1 MKILIS
7 ADMEGATGVTW
18 PADVLPGTPQW
29 ERCRSMF
36 TSDVNAAVL
45 GFFDGGADEV
55 VVNEAHWT
63 MRNLLLER
71 LDERTQM
78 LTGRHKSLSMVEG
91 VQHGDVDGIA
101 FVGYHAGAGMEGVL
115 AHTYLAN
122 SITGVWLNDVRASEG
137 LLNAHVVAE
146 YGVPVVLVTGDDVAC
161 EDALGY
167 APEALKVAVKDHVSR
182 YAAVCRTP
190 ARTAADIRAAAKE
203 AARLAVRHDRC
214 GTVRSPSPWSSTP
227 SISPWPPPSCPAWTG
242 SGSARWRTPAGPCT
256 RASVPSRRSPR
267 SSRPRWRSSMA
278 DQQALDEVV
287 RFTSDLIR
295 IDTTNRGGGDC
306 RERPAA
312 EYAAEQL
319 AGAGLEP
326 VLLERTEGRTNVVA
340 RVEGSDPSADAL
352 LLHGHLDVVPAQAD
366 DWSGHPFSGEI
377 RDGVVWGRGAVDMKN
392 MDAMILAVVRQ
403 WAREGV
409 RPRRDVVVAFTADE
423 EDSARDGSGF
433 LADEHPGLFE
443 GCTEGV
449 SESGAFTFHD
459 GNGRQLYP
467 IAAGERGT
475 GWLKLTARGRAGHGS
490 KVNAEN
496 AVTRL
501 AAAVTR
507 IGEHEWPLR
516 PTPTVR
522 AALTELAA
530 LYGIDGGLD
539 DVDALLDKLGP
550 AAKLVEA
557 TVRNSAN
564 PTMLDAGYKVNVI
577 PGEAVAYVDGRYLPG
592 GEDEFRATLDR
603 LTGPDVDWEF
613 HHREVALQ
621 APVDSPT
628 YARMRAAVEEFAP
641 EGHVVPYCMSG
652 GTDAK
657 QFSRLGITGYGFTP
671 LKLPEG
677 YDYQAMFHGVDER
690 VPVEAL
696 HFGVR
701 VLDRFLRT
709 A

>member
-1 MKILIS
+1 
-7 ADMEGATGVTW
+7 
-18 PADVLPGTPQW
+18 
-29 ERCRSMF
+29 
-36 TSDVNAAVL
+36 
-45 GFFDGGADEV
+45 
-55 VVNEAHWT
+55 
-63 MRNLLLER
+63 
-71 LDERTQM
+71 
-78 LTGRHKSLSMVEG
+78 
-91 VQHGDVDGIA
+91 
-101 FVGYHAGAGMEGVL
+101 
-115 AHTYLAN
+115 
-122 SITGVWLNDVRASEG
+122 
-137 LLNAHVVAE
+137 
-146 YGVPVVLVTGDDVAC
+146 
-161 EDALGY
+161 
-167 APEALKVAVKDHVSR
+167 
-182 YAAVCRTP
+182 
-190 ARTAADIRAAAKE
+190 
-203 AARLAVRHDRC
+203 
-214 GTVRSPSPWSSTP
+214 
-227 SISPWPPPSCPAWTG
+227 
-242 SGSARWRTPAGPCT
+242 
-256 RASVPSRRSPR
+256 
-267 SSRPRWRSSMA
+267 MA

-326 VLLERTEGRTNVVA
+326 TMLERTEGRTNVVA
-340 RVEGSDPSADAL
+340 RLEGTDPAADAL
-352 LLHGHLDVVPAQAD
+352 LLHGHLDVVPARAG
-366 DWSGHPFSGEI
+366 DWTVHPYSGEI

-392 MDAMILAVVRQ
+392 MDAMILAVLRS
-403 WAREGV
+403 WARQGV
-409 RPRRDVVVAFTADE
+409 RPRRDIVVAFTADE

-433 LADEHPGLFE
+433 LADQHPGLFE

-459 GNGRQLYP
+459 GSGRQLYP

-490 KVNAEN
+490 KVNREN

-501 AAAVTR
+501 AAAITR

-516 PTPTVR
+516 PTPTVW
-522 AALTELAA
+522 AALAELAA
-530 LYGIDGGLD
+530 LYGLVVDPDDIDG
-539 DVDALLDKLGP
+539 LLEKLGP

-564 PTMLDAGYKVNVI
+564 PTMLEAGYKLNVI
-577 PGEAVAYVDGRYLPG
+577 PGEAVAHVDGRYLYG
-592 GEDEFRATLDR
+592 AEDEFRTTLDQ
-603 LTGPDVDWEF
+603 LTGPDVEWEY

-628 YARMRAAVEEFAP
+628 YAKMRAAVEEFAP

-671 LKLPEG
+671 LRLPEG

>member
-1 MKILIS
+1 
-7 ADMEGATGVTW
+7 
-18 PADVLPGTPQW
+18 
-29 ERCRSMF
+29 
-36 TSDVNAAVL
+36 
-45 GFFDGGADEV
+45 
-55 VVNEAHWT
+55 
-63 MRNLLLER
+63 
-71 LDERTQM
+71 
-78 LTGRHKSLSMVEG
+78 
-91 VQHGDVDGIA
+91 
-101 FVGYHAGAGMEGVL
+101 
-115 AHTYLAN
+115 
-122 SITGVWLNDVRASEG
+122 
-137 LLNAHVVAE
+137 
-146 YGVPVVLVTGDDVAC
+146 
-161 EDALGY
+161 
-167 APEALKVAVKDHVSR
+167 
-182 YAAVCRTP
+182 
-190 ARTAADIRAAAKE
+190 
-203 AARLAVRHDRC
+203 
-214 GTVRSPSPWSSTP
+214 
-227 SISPWPPPSCPAWTG
+227 
-242 SGSARWRTPAGPCT
+242 
-256 RASVPSRRSPR
+256 
-267 SSRPRWRSSMA
+267 MA

-287 RFTSDLIR
+287 DFTSGLIR

-312 EYAAEQL
+312 EYAAERL

-326 VLLERTEGRTNVVA
+326 VLLERTPGRTNVVA
-340 RVEGSDPSADAL
+340 RIEGTDPSADAL
-352 LLHGHLDVVPAQAD
+352 LLHGHLDVVPAEAR
-366 DWSGHPFSGEI
+366 DWSVHPFSGEV

-392 MDAMILAVVRQ
+392 MDAMILAVVRA
-403 WAREGV
+403 WAREGF
-409 RPRRDVVVAFTADE
+409 RPRRDIVVAFTADE
-423 EDSARDGSGF
+423 EASAEDGSGF
-433 LADEHPGLFE
+433 LADHHPHLFE

-459 GNGRQLYP
+459 GSGRQIYP

-507 IGEHEWPLR
+507 IGEHSWPTRL
-516 PTPTVR
+516 TPTVR
-522 AALTELAA
+522 AALTELAT
-530 LYGIDGGLD
+530 LYGVEPDLG
-539 DVDALLDKLGP
+539 DVDALLAKLGP
-550 AAKLVEA
+550 AAQLVEA

-577 PGEAVAYVDGRYLPG
+577 PGEAVAHIDGRHLAG
-592 GEDEFRATLDR
+592 HEDEFRATLDD
-603 LTGPDVDWEF
+603 LTGPDVDWAF
-613 HHREVALQ
+613 HHHEVALQ

-628 YARMRAAVEEFAP
+628 YAKMRAAVEEFAP

-677 YDYQAMFHGVDER
+677 FDYQALFHGVDER